1 MKYIKYIIPIFLVSL
16 FLFLRFYNIKNG
28 LFFFNDMGR
37 DLLVLQKWQETGKPP
52 LLGPQTSVMPFNQT
66 AIFYYY
72 LYPFYLLSKGSPLS
86 ALIANSF
93 LYLSIYL
100 IGLFIFKKNHQITN
114 IINLCFFLVCI
125 HPQYII
131 QNRFV
136 WNPSLVTPLI
146 FISIFSFYSLLNQY
160 SKIKLWV
167 FSLSLACAISLSYS
181 TIPIFLALFIYWLL
195 FNRKKFF
202 PIFLSFI
209 SSLVILNFPTIIFE
223 IRHNF
228 LLSKN
233 VFIKKLTDAT
243 GTSIINKFSNLSNFT
258 INLPIPSVNF
268 YLLILF
274 ILLSIIIFLKNY
286 HNRQLQFFI
295 SFLFFST
302 LIFYFIL
309 PVPIH
314 SHYIFPLTSTLF
326 LLIANLAFLYKTI
339 IILMLTWIYLSPLNL
354 ISHFKNASRTVLQMN
369 TCYQKICQ
377 EIKEPLF
384 VSTQSNFH
392 PFHNGP
398 EHRYLLKKNNCQI
411 LNIEDDAKQTNKMAV
426 IVDGGD
432 FDINKT
438 KYYELDLFGPAK
450 IKTSFQC
457 QSNLTVHILE
467 KVGIY

>member
-1 MKYIKYIIPIFLVSL
+1 MKYIKYIIPIFLISL

-37 DLLVLQKWQETGKPP
+37 DLLVLQKWQESGKPP
-52 LLGPQTSVMPFNQT
+52 LLGPQTSVMPFNQS

-72 LYPFYLLSKGSPLS
+72 LYPFYLLIKGSPLS

-93 LYLSIYL
+93 LYLSIYI

-114 IINLCFFLVCI
+114 IVNLCFFFICI

-146 FISIFSFYSLLNQY
+146 FISIFSFYSLINQY
-160 SKIKLWV
+160 SKIKLWI
-167 FSLSLACAISLSYS
+167 FSLSLACAISISYS
-181 TIPIFLALFIYWLL
+181 SIPLLIAIFLYWLF

-202 PIFLSFI
+202 PILLSFTI
-209 SSLVILNFPTIIFE
+209 SLFVINLPTIIFE

-233 VFIKKLTDAT
+233 VFINKLTDTT
-243 GTSIINKFSNLSNFT
+243 GTSIVNKFSNLSNFT
-258 INLPIPSVNF
+258 INLPISSVNF

-286 HNRQLQFFI
+286 HNRQLQFLI

-302 LIFYFIL
+302 IIFYFIL
-309 PVPIH
+309 PIPIH

-326 LLIANLAFLYKTI
+326 LLISNLSFLYKTI
-339 IILMLTWIYLSPLNL
+339 IILMLTWVYLSPINL

-369 TCYQKICQ
+369 TCYQKVCQ
-377 EIKEPLF
+377 EIKEPLY

-398 EHRYLLKKNNCQI
+398 EHRYLLKKNGCNVI
-411 LNIEDDAKQTNKMAV
+411 NIEENTELSDKMIV
-426 IVDGGD
+426 VVDGGN
-432 FDINKT
+432 FDIKKT
-438 KYYELDLFGPAK
+438 KYYELELFGTSV
-450 IKTSFQC
+450 IKKYYPC
-457 QSNLTVHILE
+457 QNNLNLLLLE
-467 KVGIY
+467 KSTN